1 MQKLHRHAVIVG
13 KAAIL
18 LQAMYNEVTY
28 RPGNQ
33 GQKRSREEFEAA
45 AAAQH
50 A

>member
-1 MQKLHRHAVIVG
+1 MQKLRRHAIIVG
-13 KAAIL
+13 KVASL
-18 LQAMYNEVTY
+18 LQTMYTEVTY

-45 AAAQH
+45 AAAQC